1 MTLKVFELRNN
12 DVLYWGDN
20 IDRVGYQQGSLFIQF
35 HSGGCYRYDDA
46 PFQTYD
52 LLVKSESAGKVF
64 HSHIKG
70 RYRYTRLDHN
80 PFN

>member
-1 MTLKVFELRNN
+1 MLNTYLSSS
-12 DVLYWGDN
+12 N

-64 HSHIKG
+64 HRHIKG